1 LTTTDQITALLLESG
16 AKAAE
21 RGCNGAVK
29 ELRELMESQKEF
41 LNSQRVIRIP
51 NRPLAPVK
59 MTRDEFKA
67 YLMNIAITNGTSG
80 NYCAIM
86 EKEKDFFQVD
96 DEINLY
102 L

>member
-1 LTTTDQITALLLESG
+1 MLESG

-21 RGCNGAVK
+21 LGCNTSVK
-29 ELRELMESQKEF
+29 ELRELMGSQKEF

-51 NRPLAPVK
+51 NRPLTPVL

-67 YLMNIAITNGTSG
+67 YLMNIAITNGSSG

-86 EKEKDFFQVD
+86 EKEKDFFEVD
-96 DEINLY
+96 GKINLFIQ
-102 L
+102 